1 MKTTKDNYYSKE
13 HTKQRLFDRYN
24 IIATDDDYDDLCEL
38 ISNRTYASLI
48 DIEIQSGGAQEIY
61 SLIFKGCTV
70 IAVWNPALQIV
81 KTVLP
86 EV

>member
-1 MKTTKDNYYSKE
+1 MKTIKDNAYNKE
-13 HTKQRLFDRYN
+13 HTKQRLFERYN
-24 IIATDDDYDDLCEL
+24 ILATDEDYYELCEL
-38 ISNRTYASLI
+38 VFNRINATLI

-61 SLIFKGCTV
+61 NVLFKGCAV
-70 IAVWNPALQIV
+70 IAVWNPALQII